1 MTGPPTPPPSSAV
14 EIEDAARTVLPPPA
28 AAAPPAEPQDP
39 TAAAAPA
46 GASQAPP
53 EGTQPTATVQ
63 AKQST
68 TYELLFPSIS
78 DLARNGSLKELIEVA
93 ERADLSGE
101 YNADPS
107 RLLIVA
113 PLVLS
118 YMILNELPQAR
129 HALTRL
135 PPNLTS
141 FDISRGLFQL
151 LASTT
156 ERKYPDVYSRAAEL
170 HQFLLQPAFSD
181 AGLGQILAG
190 MLTSF
195 VGAFRKKTFDL
206 LSRAYTSIPLPLA
219 QSYLG
224 YSAEQTEEFLNVALA
239 NNWKYD
245 QSSQILTPSPQAVS
259 SLRGN
264 GYAQSTLQA
273 LNLVADTVASLEA

>member
-14 EIEDAARTVLPPPA
+14 EIEDAARTVLPPQAAEAPA
-28 AAAPPAEPQDP
+28 TEPQD
-39 TAAAAPA
+39 AADTTVP
-46 GASQAPP
+46 
-53 EGTQPTATVQ
+53 TQPSPGEVQPPIAGQ

-78 DLARNGSLKELIEVA
+78 DLARSGSMRELIEVA
-93 ERADLSGE
+93 ERGDLSGQF
-101 YNADPS
+101 NADPS
-107 RLLIVA
+107 RLLLVA

-118 YMILNELPQAR
+118 YMILDELPEAR

-135 PPNLTS
+135 PGNLAS
-141 FDISRGLFQL
+141 FALSRGLFQL

-156 ERKYPDVYSRAAEL
+156 ERKYTDVYHRASEL
-170 HQFLLQPAFSD
+170 HQFVLQPAFSD

-224 YSAEQTEEFLNVALA
+224 YSTEQTEEFLNVALA

-245 QSSQILTPSPQAVS
+245 QSTQILTPSPQPAS

-273 LNLVADTVASLEA
+273 LNLVADTVANLEA